1 MNIFKLWRF
10 LPIVFLAMAA
20 TACGGDEPKEPEK
33 EIPTED
39 ITMADFVGVWKL
51 DADEYLYFILNA
63 DRTGTIIEFSDDLL
77 QREEGDFVW
86 NFNNMTLT
94 MSYGAGSETY
104 IVSGITN
111 RTMTLVDTD
120 GYKETYVRI
129 DKSDIPGESAG
140 DTPGGD
146 TPGGENPGGVS
157 SSTELTTLSAEPQ
170 AFRAVLKGKYSG
182 GKLPESVG
190 FDICY
195 YKDFPE
201 EYIMRQEIEGKF
213 GGYSIE
219 VKNLVDLA
227 TVYFRAV
234 AVVDGKTIYGEPKR
248 FETLQ
253 GTYKI
258 NGKEYKFIKV
268 TGLST
273 GSFSMMQTELPPQA
287 TLEIDGVERVLDI
300 NEKDGGV
307 TKGETR
313 EFMSRDWPVML
324 RYPSAQEWMYAASGA
339 SKSAGFEYAGSDDI
353 NEVAWYADNSNGH
366 ARSIAQKKANELGF
380 YDMSGNY
387 AEICAAYDD
396 DIMNKWIECSRK
408 SVIGAQNI
416 SALMF
421 NTMWAAKG
429 GAFGGSW
436 NSAASNCT
444 TGSSV
449 SNVQFPNNPN
459 LYDRNIYAV
468 RWTYSRPD

>member
-219 VKNLVDLA
+219 VRNLVDLA

-234 AVVDGKTIYGEPKR
+234 AVVDGK
-248 FETLQ
+248 
-253 GTYKI
+253 
-258 NGKEYKFIKV
+258 
-268 TGLST
+268 LST
-273 GSFSMMQTELPPQA
+273 ENLKGLRLFREPIRSM
-287 TLEIDGVERVLDI
+287 V
-300 NEKDGGV
+300 
-307 TKGETR
+307 
-313 EFMSRDWPVML
+313 
-324 RYPSAQEWMYAASGA
+324 
-339 SKSAGFEYAGSDDI
+339 
-353 NEVAWYADNSNGH
+353 
-366 ARSIAQKKANELGF
+366 RSI
-380 YDMSGNY
+380 
-387 AEICAAYDD
+387 
-396 DIMNKWIECSRK
+396 
-408 SVIGAQNI
+408 
-416 SALMF
+416 
-421 NTMWAAKG
+421 
-429 GAFGGSW
+429 
-436 NSAASNCT
+436 
-444 TGSSV
+444 
-449 SNVQFPNNPN
+449 N
-459 LYDRNIYAV
+459 L
-468 RWTYSRPD
+468 